1 MRWVVVRFAGDISA
15 TRTPAHQSCR
25 WLCLGRENHA
35 WEQGEKPFP
44 LCGFAVSL
52 QCPLGAG
59 LQLALAGKGK
69 GSQGPALASQRQA
82 ARVDL
87 ELRDN
92 KLEPER

>member
-1 MRWVVVRFAGDISA
+1 MPPGRLHTSPVGGCAWGGK
-15 TRTPAHQSCR
+15 TTPGSRARS
-25 WLCLGRENHA
+25 
-35 WEQGEKPFP
+35 